1 MSAGMLNAYWR
12 LFLLGSLVLLV
23 IGSCI
28 PMRLELTPAQRE
40 MVGVDDWMPAIPSG
54 PTPGLSEDEIM
65 HMAVHGGDPFA
76 AGRAALDR
84 EVEGFLGS
92 IRSGFERA
100 DQADRMR
107 LANGRS
113 LKFRL
118 WGFWLLLFLG
128 TALVDQVKGRKTGQ
142 AAASALNDGP
152 STPGNDPGGQGK

>member
-1 MSAGMLNAYWR
+1 
-12 LFLLGSLVLLV
+12 LFLLASLVLLV

-28 PMRLELTPAQRE
+28 PIRLELTPEQRARF
-40 MVGVDDWMPAIPSG
+40 GVKDSTEG
-54 PTPGLSEDEIM
+54 FSSERVGLSEDEKMQI
-65 HMAVHGGDPFA
+65 AVHGGDPYA

-100 DQADRMR
+100 EQADRMR

-142 AAASALNDGP
+142 AAASELNDGP
-152 STPGNDPGGQGK
+152 SAPGQ